1 MSFRISKD
9 AFEYLAVQ
17 VGELD
22 GLKKVR
28 HVWEG
33 AYERNLLARMDNIL
47 PFLPG
52 TVRSI
57 LDVGSGLGGI
67 DILLYRW
74 FERNAHVTLLDG
86 NEFDPMVEHH
96 NIPFNSKKVAIDF
109 LLDNGV
115 QQKHTHFMEHDN
127 LKPQPFDL
135 IVSFKAWCFHI
146 KPSVYLEFARRCCH
160 ARTRLILDIRKTEFW
175 REEVGEHFEGQIIDD
190 GEKHQRWVLN
200 VKQSSLLSQVDG
212 A

>member
-1 MSFRISKD
+1 MSFRISKE

-22 GLKKVR
+22 QLKGVR

-47 PFLPG
+47 TYLPSQVS
-52 TVRSI
+52 TI

-67 DILLYRW
+67 DVLLYRW
-74 FERNAHVTLLDG
+74 FDRQSHITLLDG
-86 NEFDPMVEHH
+86 TEFSPTVTHH
-96 NIPFNSKKVAIDF
+96 NIPFNSRKVALNF
-109 LLDNGV
+109 LSDNGV
-115 QQKHTHFMEHDN
+115 QEKYAHFMEHDN

-135 IVSFKAWCFHI
+135 IVSFRAWCFHI
-146 KPSVYLEFARRCCH
+146 KPSTYLEFVRQCCH
-160 ARTRLILDIRKTEFW
+160 ANTKLIIDLRKTPYW
-175 REEVGEHFEGQIIDD
+175 GEELARHFD
-190 GEKHQRWVLN
+190 GVVIEDTEKYQRWALRI
-200 VKQSSLLSQVDG
+200 KQSSLLLQADG